1 MRRFRT
7 LFIVLAIVI
16 ALLAVT
22 PYLIPLQAANIPPAE
37 LADPEGEFV
46 EVDGVSLYVR
56 QTGPVDGVPVLML
69 HGLLGTTEVWR
80 YNRDAL
86 AAAGYRVIAY
96 DRPGGG
102 LSDKRWSLDYTQAA
116 QAELAWGLLDTL
128 NVNEAVLLSHSAGA
142 KILTQMVMQQPDR
155 VRSMVLVA
163 PAIEEGGSPFG
174 IGPLLNL
181 PPVTRWMQVGLRVI
195 FSEEGVRSVIRSVHA
210 DPSFLTEDDYA
221 VYLRGFQT
229 PNWDT
234 GFLALTR
241 DSGRRQAKVADLA
254 DVTIP
259 ALIVHGD
266 LDSVV
271 PVETGRQVA
280 ATLVNST
287 LIEYENVGHQPMEEV
302 AEQFNEDVIGWL
314 DGIFD

>member
-7 LFIVLAIVI
+7 LFIILGIVM
-16 ALLAVT
+16 ALLVVT
-22 PYLIPLQAANIPPAE
+22 PYLIPLDAANIPPAE
-37 LADPEGEFV
+37 LADPEGEFI

-56 QTGPVDGVPVLML
+56 QTGPEDGVPILML

-80 YNRDAL
+80 YNRDAM

-102 LSDKRWSLDYTQAA
+102 LSDKRWEIDYTQAA
-116 QAELAWGLLDTL
+116 QAELAWGLLDA
-128 NVNEAVLLSHSAGA
+128 VGVERAVLLSHSAGA
-142 KILTQMVMQQPDR
+142 KILTQMVMQQPDQ
-155 VRSMVLVA
+155 VRGLVLVA
-163 PAIEEGGSPFG
+163 PAIEEGG
-174 IGPLLNL
+174 GPAGVDRLLVL

-195 FSEEGVRSVIRSVHA
+195 FSEEGVRSVISDVHA
-210 DPSFLTEDDYA
+210 DPSFLSEDDYA

-241 DSGRRQAKVADLA
+241 DSGYGQAKVADLA
-254 DVTIP
+254 DTTIP
-259 ALIVHGD
+259 ALVVHGD

-280 ATLVNST
+280 ATLVNGT

-302 AEQFNEDVIGWL
+302 AGRFNEDLIGWL
-314 DGIFD
+314 GSVVK